1 MKLAVRYSAQLIRTM
16 EVTTTMAW
24 SLRNSAVNISL
35 MLEVLDSALELSLNS
50 RQQSTSA
57 PTKQMDT
64 SSATVL
70 KPCRSLLPPNT
81 PTSSMVNM
89 VTMALPTPAQVRPT
103 TERLSRS
110 AGVRVTAG
118 IMDQ

>member
-1 MKLAVRYSAQLIRTM
+1 MPAT
-16 EVTTTMAW
+16 
-24 SLRNSAVNISL
+24 
-35 MLEVLDSALELSLNS
+35 LDSDLDFSRKS

-57 PTKQMDT
+57 ITKQPAT

-89 VTMALPTPAQVRPT
+89 VTMALPTPAQVRPI

>member
-1 MKLAVRYSAQLIRTM
+1 MDA
-16 EVTTTMAW
+16 TTTMAW
-24 SLRNSAVNISL
+24 SLRNRAVNISP
-35 MLEVLDSALELSLNS
+35 MLETLVSDLDFSLNS
-50 RQQSTSA
+50 RQHSNSEI
-57 PTKQMDT
+57 TKIPAT

-70 KPCRSLLPPNT
+70 KPCRSLLPPNR
-81 PTSSMVNM
+81 PTSSIVNM